1 MHMINIEKKM
11 SKWLVF
17 VAVLLL
23 AACGGEKS
31 ELSKEGNYLGDQEML
46 IEDFTFV
53 NESGEKFG
61 LANLKDEI
69 WLADF
74 IFTHCTSVCPP
85 MSANMSKVQQK
96 LEDEGLK
103 VPIVSFTVDPDR
115 DTPEVLKEY
124 AEQYGANLETWHFLT
139 GYSFDEIKKLSE
151 GTFKSPVA
159 KPVEGD
165 DQFMHGVN
173 FYLIDGNRIV
183 KSYNGVSNVPIE
195 AIVEDVKVLQE
206 KKG

>member
-1 MHMINIEKKM
+1 MLKIERKIA
-11 SKWLVF
+11 KWFVF
-17 VAVLLL
+17 IAVLLL

-46 IEDFTFV
+46 IEEFSFV
-53 NESGEKFG
+53 NESGEEFG
-61 LANLKDEI
+61 LANLKDEVWI
-69 WLADF
+69 ADF

-96 LEDEGLK
+96 LEDEGLN

-139 GYSFDEIKKLSE
+139 GYSFDEIKNLSE

-183 KSYNGVSNVPIE
+183 KAYNGVSNVPIE